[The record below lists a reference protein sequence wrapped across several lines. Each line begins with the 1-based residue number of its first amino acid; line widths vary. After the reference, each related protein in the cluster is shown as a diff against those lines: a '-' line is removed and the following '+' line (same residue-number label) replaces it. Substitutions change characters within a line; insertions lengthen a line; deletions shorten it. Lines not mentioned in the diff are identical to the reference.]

1 MKKRLAIVMIMLFI
15 LSLFPTHTAAAAI
28 KISKS
33 KATME
38 IDSTLTLK
46 LSGTKSKVAWK
57 SSKDSVAKVDSK
69 GAVTAKKVGTTTI
82 SATINKKQYSCII
95 NVVNSNQKEMT
106 AKKGT
111 VTELSTGIYV
121 VGEDFPAGKYNV
133 KTLSGSGNFF
143 VEGNDIYV
151 NEIMAEEGHEL
162 WDTHTYSNLK
172 LLYGDEIEIRSG
184 VVLEFT
190 KLN

>member
-1 MKKRLAIVMIMLFI
+1 MKRILAIIMTMLLV
-15 LSLFPTHTAAAAI
+15 LSLSPTQLANAAV

-46 LSGTKSKVAWK
+46 ISGTKSNSTWK

-69 GAVTAKKVGTTTI
+69 GVVTAKKTGTTTI
-82 SATINKKQYSCII
+82 SATVSKKQYSCII
-95 NVVNSNQKEMT
+95 TVVNSNQKEIT

-111 VTELSTGIYV
+111 VSELSTGVYV
-121 VGEDFPAGKYNV
+121 VGEDFPSGKYNV
-133 KTLSGSGNFF
+133 KALSGSGNFF
-143 VEGNDIYV
+143 VRGNDTQV
-151 NEIMAEEGHEL
+151 SEIMAEEGHERF
-162 WDTHTYSNLK
+162 DTHTYNNLK
-172 LLYGDEIEIRSG
+172 LLYGDEIEILSG

-190 KLN
+190 KLD